1 MGLFWEYFK
10 KKLRLIYLS
19 QAGPLALL
27 GEGAS
32 KCLDEA
38 RANVLTLRNQFFPEL
53 CDEAFLANF
62 ARSRGIVQ
70 APLETKAH
78 YQGRVRFAYLW
89 WTRGGRAGAMRLTLM
104 EFFGFGGVTIIPLR
118 EEDPTRWAEFRV
130 EIEVFGANLEVS
142 EAQIDWAINEAKPA
156 RSKFAEAQYIYA
168 TCGAVPRLAVG
179 LQVSEVVT
187 IYPK

>member
-19 QAGPLALL
+19 QTGPLSLL
-27 GEGAS
+27 AEGAS
-32 KCLDEA
+32 SCLDEA
-38 RANVLTLRNQFFPEL
+38 RANVLSLRNQFLPEL
-53 CDEAFLANF
+53 CDEAFLTNF

-89 WTRGGRAGAMRLTLM
+89 WARGGRAGAMRLTLM
-104 EFFGFGGVTIIPLR
+104 EFFGFGDVTITSLR
-118 EEDPTRWAEFRV
+118 DEDPARWAEFRV
-130 EIEVFGANLEVS
+130 EIEVLGENLEVS
-142 EAQIDWAINEAKPA
+142 EAQVEWAINEAKAA
-156 RSKFAEAQYIYA
+156 RSKLAEAQYIYA
-168 TCGAVPRLAVG
+168 TRGAVPRLAVSF
-179 LQVSEVVT
+179 QTTEVIT